1 MMFLYRAGI
10 SGIFQSN
17 LEGFC
22 GMFSFRGSE
31 DAELWILSCVL
42 SDSYSDCV
50 LSFSGRSIGEKES
63 CMGDW
68 SADPSSKME
77 SGLLCCKVEEVV
89 DARFWILC
97 GDDLRFNLRDSGLLS

>member
-1 MMFLYRAGI
+1 MMFLYRARI
-10 SGIFQSN
+10 SGIFQSD

-22 GMFSFRGSE
+22 SMLSFSGRE

-77 SGLLCCKVEEVV
+77 SGMDEDV

-97 GDDLRFNLRDSGLLS
+97 RDDLRFSLSDSGLLS